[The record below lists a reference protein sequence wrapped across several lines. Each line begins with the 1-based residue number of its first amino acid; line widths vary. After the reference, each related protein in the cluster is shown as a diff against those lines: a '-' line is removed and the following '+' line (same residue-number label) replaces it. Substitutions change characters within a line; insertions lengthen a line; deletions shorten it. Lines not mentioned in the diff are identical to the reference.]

1 MKSKKL
7 ILALTATLIMGL
19 GVTTYAATTN
29 NGNAQ
34 NSQMATTTYEYGER
48 HGNCEEGLTYRKGQ
62 GLNKTSDSSTHQ
74 RASLRRI
81 TGTRGYDFI
90 KIVLKDK
97 LGVTD
102 AEIQSAQ
109 DSGKSLHDLALE
121 KGLTED
127 EFKNALIEEKNKA
140 IDKAVSDGTISQEEG
155 DSAKNIIKSNAES
168 ED

>member
-7 ILALTATLIMGL
+7 ILALTAILIMGL

-29 NGNAQ
+29 NTNGHQ
-34 NSQMATTTYEYGER
+34 YGQVSGYCSETS
-48 HGNCEEGLTYRKGQ
+48 NNRKGQ
-62 GLNKTSDSSTHQ
+62 GFGERSESSTHQ

-121 KGLTED
+121 KGMAED

-140 IDKAVSDGTISQEEG
+140 IDKAVSEGTISQEEG

-168 ED
+168 EDC